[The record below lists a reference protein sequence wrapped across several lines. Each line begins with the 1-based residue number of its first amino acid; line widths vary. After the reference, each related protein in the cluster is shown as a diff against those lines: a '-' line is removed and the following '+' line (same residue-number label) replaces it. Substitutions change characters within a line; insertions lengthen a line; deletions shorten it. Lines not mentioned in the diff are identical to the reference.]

1 MNGPAGPHKHPCIH
15 ISALLLMLIFG
26 FLSLSAQA
34 APKTDIIIFKN
45 GDKLTGEIKSLK
57 RGRLS
62 FNTDATGT
70 ISIEWD
76 KIAHI
81 ESQQNIQIETSSG
94 ARYFGQLEL
103 TEASGTVAVAT

>member
-1 MNGPAGPHKHPCIH
+1 
-15 ISALLLMLIFG
+15 MLIIG

-57 RGRLS
+57 RGKLS
-62 FNTDATGT
+62 FNTDAMGT

-81 ESQQNIQIETSSG
+81 ESLQYIQIETSSG
-94 ARYFGQLEL
+94 ARYFGRLEL